1 MAAQPVSLTPLAA
14 SHTSGQQQGSPKRR
28 EGKSRKPGKNSEP
41 TMSFVLENVFV
52 SLIFSPWHNLPVR
65 RQTRSQN
72 KSHQQKNKSQ
82 SEFSLSYLRGP
93 SSLEE
98 ALENHFVYKLRGV
111 WEMEACARI
120 LYLCTL
126 SALLAPFSQGAWATA
141 RSKHEKP
148 ALGCTFLAVHD
159 TVCRVGD
166 ISKCI
171 KKKKVVQLLLYF
183 YKSATKPY
191 RVRKLRYW
199 VKGGSSSKSAPRPT
213 ACGVLLSMV
222 CQGLTRPCMDVHAQL
237 IVVNTRAHMLMHKR
251 VTHWPRRPAPT
262 YVLNDIAYYFACS
275 SSPTLPEK

>member
-1 MAAQPVSLTPLAA
+1 MSSAWAA
-14 SHTSGQQQGSPKRR
+14 SVALPLWRR
-28 EGKSRKPGKNSEP
+28 LWKTISFINWEEFERWRRVAEFFIFARSLPCCPRSAKAPGPQPGAS
-41 TMSFVLENVFV
+41 
-52 SLIFSPWHNLPVR
+52 
-65 RQTRSQN
+65 TRSRHWDARFLLCMTPYAE
-72 KSHQQKNKSQ
+72 S
-82 SEFSLSYLRGP
+82 GP
-93 SSLEE
+93 
-98 ALENHFVYKLRGV
+98 FP
-111 WEMEACARI
+111 
-120 LYLCTL
+120 
-126 SALLAPFSQGAWATA
+126 SAF
-141 RSKHEKP
+141 
-148 ALGCTFLAVHD
+148 
-159 TVCRVGD
+159 
-166 ISKCI
+166 

-262 YVLNDIAYYFACS
+262 YVPNDISFYFACS